1 MTRPDLTRALD
12 GLAMVAD
19 GLRLIDEHY
28 TALPADGQDFLDNS
42 GLRYVDA
49 LSVDRLRA
57 AIRAMEDCHV

>member
-1 MTRPDLTRALD
+1 MTRPDIFRALD

-19 GLRLIDEHY
+19 GLRLLDAHY
-28 TALPADGQDFLDNS
+28 TAIPAEGQDFLDNS

-49 LSVDRLRA
+49 MSVDRLRA